1 METRSDAERDTV
13 RVALGARS
21 YHVVVGADAVGGVTG
36 ALLGHDVRRCAVIT
50 QAPIREHADA
60 VADAVDRAFIPT
72 KVIEM
77 ADGEVAKSLTTIDE
91 LCRAM
96 SDFGLLR
103 GDAVVAVGG
112 GVVGDTAGFAASAY
126 YRGIAVVQVPT
137 TLLAMVDS
145 AIGGKTAVNLPQ
157 GKNLVGAFH
166 QPIGVFADPGVLA
179 TLPDREY
186 RCGLGEL
193 AKYALMGDE
202 ALQGILQ
209 SQSAALS
216 ARDPEVLRT
225 TITRSRRRQGART

>member
-21 YHVVVGADAVGGVTG
+21 YHVVVGADAVSGVTG

-60 VADAVDRAFIPT
+60 VADAVDHAFIPT

-202 ALQGILQ
+202 ALQAILQ

-216 ARDPEVLRT
+216 DRDPEVLRT
-225 TITRSRRRQGART
+225 TIAREPPAPRRAT